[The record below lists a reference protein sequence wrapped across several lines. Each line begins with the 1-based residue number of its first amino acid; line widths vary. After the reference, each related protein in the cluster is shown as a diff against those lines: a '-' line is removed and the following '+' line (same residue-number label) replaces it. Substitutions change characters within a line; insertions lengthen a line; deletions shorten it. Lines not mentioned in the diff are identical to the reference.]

1 MRVVSVLVS
10 TLALAS
16 VAAGC
21 SKPEPA
27 PVAASPYNTQIPMNE
42 VMAHVVNP
50 AAYQFWS
57 GWGVVDDENGSH
69 DLTPKTDQEWEVLE
83 NGAATV
89 VTATNAIMAPGYA
102 RAPEADW
109 NRLAQDVIR
118 IALRGKEA
126 AEKHDKDSLG
136 DIGEQLD
143 TACDACHAKFALN
156 VQP

>member
-1 MRVVSVLVS
+1 MRVVLVVAS
-10 TLALAS
+10 ILALTT
-16 VAAGC
+16 GC
-21 SKPEPA
+21 SKPEP
-27 PVAASPYNTQIPMNE
+27 PQAAGPPYNTEIPLNE

-57 GWGVVDDENGSH
+57 GWGVVDDETGSH
-69 DLTPKTDQEWEVLE
+69 DLTPKTDEDWKVVED
-83 NGAATV
+83 GAATV
-89 VTATNAIMAPGYA
+89 VLATNAIMAPGYA

-109 NRLAQDVIR
+109 NQLAQDVIR
-118 IALRGKEA
+118 VALQGKAA
-126 AEKHDKDSLG
+126 AEKHDAAALG